1 MAQKQ
6 VLALVKIQIP
16 AGQASPAPPVGTALG
31 PHGVAIMDE
40 KLEIASGRIP
50 SGIDPSQASSYIVN
64 PLKAEARGR
73 GGSRVFSTHPP
84 TAERVERLR
93 NGSWNQ
99 GTVGG
104 GPIS

>member
-1 MAQKQ
+1 MCIRDSIQAAISRTREYKADATAARLIGDGEP
-6 VLALVKIQIP
+6 LAR
-16 AGQASPAPPVGTALG
+16 AL
-31 PHGVAIMDE
+31 E

-50 SGIDPSQASSYIVN
+50 SGIDPNQASSYIVN

-99 GTVGG
+99 GTVGS